1 MILQWSQRHIFI
13 YKKPLITISTVSNQI
28 DQVRVVQET
37 KHKNLNQKFSIS
49 LKSISIQLF
58 NCNNL
63 KKDSYPLRKPSN
75 ANSIS
80 SS

>member
-13 YKKPLITISTVSNQI
+13 YKKSLITISTVSNQI